1 MQLQLIKG
9 EFNAN
14 DALTLITQMVQL
26 KIQFH
31 VNQINIQSNEEDIKR
46 REGKIKQLQNAL
58 SDLRNKIQNQPKN
71 LKIEALINIE

>member
-14 DALTLITQMVQL
+14 DALTLVTQMVQL

-46 REGKIKQLQNAL
+46 REGKIKQLLKAL
-58 SDLRNKIQNQPKN
+58 FDLRNSIQNQPKN
-71 LKIEALINIE
+71 LKIEAFINIE

>member
-14 DALTLITQMVQL
+14 DALTLVKQMVQL

-31 VNQINIQSNEEDIKR
+31 INQINIQSNEDIEVSIFNQQGQLLLNT
-46 REGKIKQLQNAL
+46 RE
-58 SDLRNKIQNQPKN
+58 KN
-71 LKIEALINIE
+71 IDFSSFANSWFCNGT